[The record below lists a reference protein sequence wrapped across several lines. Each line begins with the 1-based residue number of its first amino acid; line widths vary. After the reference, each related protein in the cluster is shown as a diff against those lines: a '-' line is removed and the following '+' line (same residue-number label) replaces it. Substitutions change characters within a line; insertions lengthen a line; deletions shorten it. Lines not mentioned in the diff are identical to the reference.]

1 MNYNMIVLDLDGTL
15 TNRDKVITPR
25 TKQSLMEAQKRG
37 IKVVL
42 ASGRPTYGVMPLAEE
57 LELEKYEGYILS
69 FNGGII
75 MDCRTREVIF
85 KKELPVEANRK
96 ILDLAEKEQVDI
108 LTYQGARI
116 LTNNQDNPYAK
127 IESGINHLKLK
138 QIEDLK
144 AYLDFPVPKFLML
157 DDETIWPWWRHGSK
171 RRWERISASTAQNP
185 SFWKFYRGALT
196 RPSVWHSC

>member
-1 MNYNMIVLDLDGTL
+1 
-15 TNRDKVITPR
+15 
-25 TKQSLMEAQKRG
+25 MEAQKRG

-157 DDETIWPWWRHGSK
+157 DDGDYLALVEARVKAALGKNFSVYRSDCGRWYCRRHRRNSFNQK
-171 RRWERISASTAQNP
+171 R
-185 SFWKFYRGALT
+185 YRGCSYQAD
-196 RPSVWHSC
+196 